1 MDKRVKHRSRDK
13 EKALREQLFQ
23 GVYRHQLTIAEA
35 VKLMQQISPLTQPE
49 FAQHR
54 QISLQSFK
62 QIIAG
67 KGNPTLETLNKIA
80 SIYGLEMGFV
90 PIKERAVGG
99 DDKNK

>member
-23 GVYRHQLTIAEA
+23 GVYRNQLTIAQA

-80 SIYGLEMGFV
+80 SIYGLEIGFV
-90 PIKERAVGG
+90 PIKNRAMGG
-99 DDKNK
+99 EENK